1 LIPPQEQVVAPFLL
15 RQSNQAQQAHPSN
28 LPSTKSKLQPSLFFW
43 RITQEAKQQQSSSLL
58 SLFCHFS
65 FFHQE
70 QAELLLSIVSF
81 QHLPMVLQQSS
92 KPKLQEPTTTITH
105 LFFQRPS
112 LARVVEDADERPSRP
127 GFESHRSL
135 VSSPGIYSLKKI
147 PSPVKSGFEGFLN
160 RELTFFS

>member
-1 LIPPQEQVVAPFLL
+1 VLPPQEQVVAPFLL

-70 QAELLLSIVSF
+70 QAELLLSIVSVTF
-81 QHLPMVLQQSS
+81 LSSTRS
-92 KPKLQEPTTTITH
+92 KPS
-105 LFFQRPS
+105 FFYP
-112 LARVVEDADERPSRP
+112 
-127 GFESHRSL
+127 
-135 VSSPGIYSLKKI
+135 SSPSSIFQWFCSKAASRSCKSQQLQSLT
-147 PSPVKSGFEGFLN
+147 S
-160 RELTFFS
+160 FSRDRA